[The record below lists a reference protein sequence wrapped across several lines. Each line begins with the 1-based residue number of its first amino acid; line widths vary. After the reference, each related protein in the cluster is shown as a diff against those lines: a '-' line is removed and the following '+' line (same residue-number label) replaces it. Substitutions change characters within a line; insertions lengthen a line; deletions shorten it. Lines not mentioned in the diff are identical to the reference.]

1 MKQLDGMVSARGVVR
16 IERALQFEMTASFLA
31 TTVTNYCRARDVATC
46 DSSARAT
53 ESQPSETLMPNEL
66 PESMLLWRLPR
77 AKDQRLKKTF
87 LIPEHTESECV
98 CVF

>member
-53 ESQPSETLMPNEL
+53 ERQPSETLMPKE
-66 PESMLLWRLPR
+66 
-77 AKDQRLKKTF
+77 
-87 LIPEHTESECV
+87 
-98 CVF
+98 